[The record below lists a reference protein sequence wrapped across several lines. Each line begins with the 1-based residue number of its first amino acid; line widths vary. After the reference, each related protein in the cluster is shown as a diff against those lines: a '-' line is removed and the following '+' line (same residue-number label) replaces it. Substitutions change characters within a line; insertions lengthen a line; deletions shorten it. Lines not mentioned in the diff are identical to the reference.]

1 MKKSR
6 IFTVKNNNQSGWKW
20 TWKNLGLIGIQTLTF
35 VMAAGRN
42 APFLELIKP
51 TGEQAIVSS

>member
-1 MKKSR
+1 MNLEKS
-6 IFTVKNNNQSGWKW
+6 
-20 TWKNLGLIGIQTLTF
+20 GLIGNGTLTF

-42 APFLELIKP
+42 APSLELIKP